1 MHYGGLGSVL
11 EKFLTPGTDRHGG
24 ASEKRKPGPVW
35 QKWASLNP
43 SQEWGGFTVQV
54 YSQALRFS
62 GQREREKCVGAD
74 VRTAVTL

>member
-11 EKFLTPGTDRHGG
+11 EKLLTPGTDRHGG

-43 SQEWGGFTVQV
+43 SQGWGGFTVQV
-54 YSQALRFS
+54 YIQPGSQILWPE
-62 GQREREKCVGAD
+62 RERERSVWEQM
-74 VRTAVTL
+74 